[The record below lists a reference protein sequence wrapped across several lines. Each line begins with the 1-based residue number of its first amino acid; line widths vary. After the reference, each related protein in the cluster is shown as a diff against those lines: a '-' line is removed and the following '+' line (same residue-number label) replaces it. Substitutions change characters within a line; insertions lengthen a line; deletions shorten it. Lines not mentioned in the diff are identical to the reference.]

1 MLQWPNGG
9 TAASHGCEM
18 ACTTRCRGGH
28 VWQGLDVRKFSGI
41 QSNKMV
47 VLWDVMGF
55 NQEEIVIW
63 LVVTGT
69 WFL

>member
-1 MLQWPNGG
+1 
-9 TAASHGCEM
+9 M